1 MPNLL
6 TNRKLLV
13 CGICGW
19 VHYAMTED
27 EKSGLDGALRRY
39 QLSEHERQIYEA
51 EFRQCLR
58 CESPTS
64 GFRQAT
70 EGDVSRALGHIV
82 TPVLVE
88 LAALDQANEK
98 RAS

>member
-1 MPNLL
+1 MPKSL
-6 TNRKLLV
+6 TNRKLLA

-27 EKSGLDGALRRY
+27 EKSDLDGALGRY
-39 QLSEHERQIYEA
+39 QLGEHERQIYEA

-64 GFRQAT
+64 VFRQAT
-70 EGDVSRALGHIV
+70 EADVGRALGHIV

-88 LAALDQANEK
+88 PPALGLEAK
-98 RAS
+98 S